1 VKKKILI
8 TGGSGLFALNC
19 AILLRN
25 EYEIILGF
33 HNREVCLAGVNF
45 KKISLE
51 NELEFE
57 NEINSILPNIIIH
70 AGGMT
75 NVNVCEEQSSL
86 AMRINGKIPE
96 IVARISYKLN
106 ITLVFISTDHLFDGN
121 TPLVSENQFKTPL
134 NIYGI
139 SKSLGEDLV
148 IKSNPNALVIRTNFF
163 GWGTEYRTSFSD
175 FIINGLREEKNLTLF
190 EDVFFTPI
198 LIETLVK
205 ITMELVNNKI
215 NGIINIVSKERIT
228 KYEFGILLAKVF
240 GLDTKFII
248 TGSIINNKK
257 LVNRP
262 KDMSLSNQKLIDLL
276 EIPIP
281 TLEEQMVLL
290 KEQEKIGVA
299 FELKTL

>member
-1 VKKKILI
+1 MKKKILI
-8 TGGSGLFALNC
+8 TGGSGLLALNW
-19 AILLRN
+19 AILLRK

-33 HNREVCLAGVNF
+33 HNREVSLAGVKL
-45 KKISLE
+45 KKINLE

-57 NEINSILPNIIIH
+57 TDIKSIQPNIIIH

-75 NVNVCEEQSSL
+75 NVNECESQSTL

-96 IVARISYKLN
+96 IVARVSYKLN

>member
-1 VKKKILI
+1 MI
-8 TGGSGLFALNC
+8 
-19 AILLRN
+19 
-25 EYEIILGF
+25 E
-33 HNREVCLAGVNF
+33 
-45 KKISLE
+45 
-51 NELEFE
+51 
-57 NEINSILPNIIIH
+57 
-70 AGGMT
+70 
-75 NVNVCEEQSSL
+75 
-86 AMRINGKIPE
+86 
-96 IVARISYKLN
+96 
-106 ITLVFISTDHLFDGN
+106 
-121 TPLVSENQFKTPL
+121 
-134 NIYGI
+134 IYGKTQCPYCDKAKALCERKGYDYVY
-139 SKSLGEDLV
+139 KSLGEDLV

>member
-1 VKKKILI
+1 MKKKILI

>member
-25 EYEIILGF
+25 EYEIFLGF

-57 NEINSILPNIIIH
+57 NEINYILPNIIIH

-75 NVNVCEEQSSL
+75 NVNECEEQSSL

-96 IVARISYKLN
+96 IVARVSHKLN

-134 NIYGI
+134 NIYGV
-139 SKSLGEDLV
+139 SKSLGEDFV
-148 IKSNPNALVIRTNFF
+148 IKSNPNALIIRTNFF

-175 FIINGLREEKNLTLF
+175 FVINGLREEKTLTLF
-190 EDVFFTPI
+190 EDVYFTPI

-205 ITMELVNNKI
+205 TTMELVKNKI
-215 NGIINIVSKERIT
+215 NGIINIVGKERVT

-240 GLDTKFII
+240 GLNTKFII
-248 TGSIINNKK
+248 PGSIINNKK

-262 KDMSLSNQKLIDLL
+262 KDMSLSNQKLINLS
-276 EIPIP
+276 EIPLP

-290 KEQEKIGVA
+290 KVQEETGVA
-299 FELKTL
+299 FELKNL

>member
-1 VKKKILI
+1 MKKKILI

-163 GWGTEYRTSFSD
+163 GCRIDTCQRMYSD
-175 FIINGLREEKNLTLF
+175 FPLR
-190 EDVFFTPI
+190 
-198 LIETLVK
+198 
-205 ITMELVNNKI
+205 
-215 NGIINIVSKERIT
+215 
-228 KYEFGILLAKVF
+228 KYAIGQDWLL
-240 GLDTKFII
+240 LDH
-248 TGSIINNKK
+248 
-257 LVNRP
+257 
-262 KDMSLSNQKLIDLL
+262 
-276 EIPIP
+276 
-281 TLEEQMVLL
+281 
-290 KEQEKIGVA
+290 
-299 FELKTL
+299 